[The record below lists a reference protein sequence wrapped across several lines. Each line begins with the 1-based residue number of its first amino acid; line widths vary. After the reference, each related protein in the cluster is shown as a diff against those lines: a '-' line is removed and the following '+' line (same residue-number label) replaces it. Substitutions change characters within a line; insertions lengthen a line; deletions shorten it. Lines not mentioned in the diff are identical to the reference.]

1 MLTLTPNAEQA
12 VRKLVADSPIS
23 EMEGGLR
30 IAPGQPTPEGVPLEL
45 SIVGSPEPDDKD
57 AGAPDAHVYLE
68 PTAAE
73 ALDDLRRVRGRRARV
88 LRPPSRPIRAPQPC
102 AVAQRRADCAAQRGA

>member
-1 MLTLTPNAEQA
+1 MLTLTPNAEEA

-23 EMEGGLR
+23 EEEGGLR

-45 SIVGSPEPDDKD
+45 SIVGSPEPDDQD

-73 ALDDLRRVRGRRARV
+73 ALEDKV
-88 LRPPSRPIRAPQPC
+88 LDAEIVGDTIGFTPTDAAAPPP
-102 AVAQRRADCAAQRGA
+102 

>member
-1 MLTLTPNAEQA
+1 MLTLTANAEEA

-23 EMEGGLR
+23 EEEGGLR

-45 SIVGSPEPDDKD
+45 SIVGSPEPEDQD

-68 PTAAE
+68 PTAAQ
-73 ALDDLRRVRGRRARV
+73 ALGNKV
-88 LRPPSRPIRAPQPC
+88 LDAEVDGNNIGFALLDAEPPAPSENGTGPD
-102 AVAQRRADCAAQRGA
+102 V

>member
-12 VRKLVADSPIS
+12 VRQLVANSPIS
-23 EMEGGLR
+23 EEEGGLR

-45 SIVGSPEPDDKD
+45 SIVGSPEPQDQD

-68 PTAAE
+68 PTAAQ
-73 ALDDLRRVRGRRARV
+73 ALDDKV
-88 LRPPSRPIRAPQPC
+88 LDAEVEGNNIGFALLDASPPPPS
-102 AVAQRRADCAAQRGA
+102 DNGAGPNV

>member
-23 EMEGGLR
+23 EEEGGLR

-45 SIVGSPEPDDKD
+45 SIVGSPEPHDKD

-73 ALDDLRRVRGRRARV
+73 ALDDKILDAEVEGDNIGFTLLDASEP
-88 LRPPSRPIRAPQPC
+88 PPSSNGTGPQM
-102 AVAQRRADCAAQRGA
+102 

>member
-23 EMEGGLR
+23 EEEGGLR

-45 SIVGSPEPDDKD
+45 SIVGSPEPDDQD

-68 PTAAE
+68 PSAAE
-73 ALDDLRRVRGRRARV
+73 ALDDKILDAEVEGNNIGFA
-88 LRPPSRPIRAPQPC
+88 LLDAPGPPPPSENGTGPI
-102 AVAQRRADCAAQRGA
+102 V

>member
-12 VRKLVADSPIS
+12 VRTLVANSPIS
-23 EMEGGLR
+23 EEEGGLR

-45 SIVGSPEPDDKD
+45 SIVGSPEPDDQD

-68 PTAAE
+68 PAAAE
-73 ALDDLRRVRGRRARV
+73 ALDDKILDAEVDGNNIGFA
-88 LRPPSRPIRAPQPC
+88 LLDPSPPPPSDNGSAPN
-102 AVAQRRADCAAQRGA
+102 V